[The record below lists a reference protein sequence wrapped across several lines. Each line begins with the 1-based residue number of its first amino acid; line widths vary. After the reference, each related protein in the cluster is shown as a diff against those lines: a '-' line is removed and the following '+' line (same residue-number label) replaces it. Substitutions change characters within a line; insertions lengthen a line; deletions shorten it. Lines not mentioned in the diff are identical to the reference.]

1 MLEDVR
7 FAFRQLVKNPSFT
20 LIAIFALTLGIG
32 ANTAIF
38 SVVNAVLLRPLPYPD
53 PDKLIVVR
61 ERSNM
66 FERGAVGY
74 INWLDW
80 HAGQRSFTELAL
92 VRREGFNFSLGN
104 GAGVPERVRGL
115 RVSSGFVS
123 VLGLKPKIGR
133 DLNAA
138 EDVSGAANVA
148 LISESLWRKHFAGSP
163 SVLGGRALLD
173 GLEREI
179 VGVFPAE
186 LQFGRNPD
194 VLLPLSEIAN
204 EPSMRNRDNHQA
216 FSALGRLK
224 PDVTMSQAM
233 SDLNA
238 IAIDLEK
245 KYPQSNTGRRV
256 TMRPLFET
264 TVGDYRASL
273 NLLLAAVLCVLLI
286 ACANVANLQLA
297 RALARGREIAV
308 RAALGA
314 SRWVIARQLLV
325 ESTLLAVIGSAAGV
339 LLTVWCMDAI
349 LALTPS
355 KLPRFQ
361 EARIDFHVLAFTTF
375 AGLLAGVLVGVWPA
389 WRISNKE

>member
-1 MLEDVR
+1 MLEDLR
-7 FAFRQLVKNPSFT
+7 FAVRLLVKKPGVT
-20 LIAIFALTLGIG
+20 IVAIFALALGIG

-38 SVVNAVLLRPLPYPD
+38 SVINAVLLRPLPYLD
-53 PDKLIVVR
+53 PDKLIVLR
-61 ERSNM
+61 ERSHT

-74 INWLDW
+74 MNWLDW
-80 HAGQRSFTELAL
+80 HAGQRSFIDIAL
-92 VRREGFNFSLGN
+92 VRREAVNFSLDS
-104 GAGVPERVRGL
+104 GVGSPERLRGVRA
-115 RVSSGFVS
+115 SSGFLS

-138 EDVSGAANVA
+138 DDITGAPNVA
-148 LISESLWRKHFAGSP
+148 LISESLWQNRFAGSP
-163 SVLGGRALLD
+163 SVLGRRALID

-179 VGVFPAE
+179 VGVYPAE

-245 KYPQSNTGRRV
+245 KYPQTNTGRRV

-273 NLLLAAVLCVLLI
+273 NLLLASVVCVLLI
-286 ACANVANLQLA
+286 ACANVANLQFA
-297 RALARGREIAV
+297 RALARCREFAM

-314 SRWVIARQLLV
+314 SCRAIAQRLGLSVRTVDNHLQVAYGKLGI
-325 ESTLLAVIGSAAGV
+325 SGRRALA
-339 LLTVWCMDAI
+339 T
-349 LALTPS
+349 ALS
-355 KLPRFQ
+355 
-361 EARIDFHVLAFTTF
+361 
-375 AGLLAGVLVGVWPA
+375 
-389 WRISNKE
+389 